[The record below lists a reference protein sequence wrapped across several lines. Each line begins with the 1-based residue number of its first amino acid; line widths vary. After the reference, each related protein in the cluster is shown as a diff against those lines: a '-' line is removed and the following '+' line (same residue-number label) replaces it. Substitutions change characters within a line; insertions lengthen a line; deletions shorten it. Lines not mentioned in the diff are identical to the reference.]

1 MTRINIARILVV
13 TGFAIGLTSLSATFS
28 HIGDPN
34 YLLPPDYENG
44 QAHAWY
50 HALRE
55 AVGDVAAM
63 GVVLF
68 VFFGRPQIRNPGTWW
83 ICLMLLVGYYA
94 PYWVGMPFN
103 SALAAPSLTV
113 EVSHVLQ
120 ALAAVSGVFVAQG
133 EFLSGKHLL
142 EGGS

>member
-1 MTRINIARILVV
+1 MTRLNIARTLVV
-13 TGFAIGLTSLSATFS
+13 TGFAIGLTSFSATFS

-34 YLLPPDYENG
+34 YLLPPAYENG
-44 QAHAWY
+44 QTHGWY

-55 AVGDVAAM
+55 VAGDIAAM

-68 VFFGRPQIRNPGTWW
+68 VFFGRPQNRNPGTWW
-83 ICLMLLVGYYA
+83 ICLMVLVGYYA

-103 SALAAPSLTV
+103 PALAAPGLMV

-120 ALAAVSGVFVAQG
+120 ASAAVSGVFVARR
-133 EFLSGKHLL
+133 EFLFGKHLP
-142 EGGS
+142 EWGS

>member
-1 MTRINIARILVV
+1 VTRLNIARILVV
-13 TGFAIGLTSLSATFS
+13 IGFAIGLTSFSATFS

-34 YLLPPDYENG
+34 YLLPPGYENG
-44 QAHAWY
+44 QTHGWY

-55 AVGDVAAM
+55 VAGDVAAM

-68 VFFGRPQIRNPGTWW
+68 VFFGRPQDRNLATWW
-83 ICLMLLVGYYA
+83 ICLIVVVGYYA

-103 SALAAPSLTV
+103 PALGAPSLMV

-120 ALAAVSGVFVAQG
+120 ALTVVSGVFVARR
-133 EFLSGKHLL
+133 EFRSADA
-142 EGGS
+142 